1 MAGLSER
8 GAVVITGAS
17 TGIGEATAIR
27 LATSGFTVFAGVRKD
42 ADADKLQSQSL
53 PELRPIKIDVADAK
67 SITAALELVT
77 AEVGDRGLAGL
88 VNNAGISGGGP
99 LEFTGM
105 DEVRAMFE
113 VNVFGL
119 IATTQAFLP
128 LIRKATGRVVCT
140 GSISGR
146 TSVPFVAPYS
156 MTKAAVQSLCHALRV
171 ELRPWGIEVVCIEPG
186 SIATPIWDKGLS
198 EFDERAEALPPE
210 AHALYG
216 GLLTKLKALTER
228 TAKTGIPP
236 ARVADVVYEALTAKR
251 PRARYLVGMDAR
263 AQAALG
269 RMPDRVRDAALSRFI
284 GVESK
289 P

>member
-1 MAGLSER
+1 M
-8 GAVVITGAS
+8 
-17 TGIGEATAIR
+17 R
-27 LATSGFTVFAGVRKD
+27 LATGGFTVFAGVRKD
-42 ADADKLQSQSL
+42 ADAERMATKSL
-53 PELRPIKIDVADAK
+53 PGLHPVKIDVAEPG
-67 SITAALELVT
+67 SIEKALAQLQAAL
-77 AEVGDRGLAGL
+77 GGRGLAGL

-99 LEFTGM
+99 LEFTAM
-105 DEVRAMFE
+105 ADIRAMFE

-128 LIRKATGRVVCT
+128 LIRKAQGRVVCT

-171 ELRPWGIEVVCIEPG
+171 ELKPWGIEVVCVEPG

-198 EFDERAEALPPE
+198 EFDEKADALPPE
-210 AHALYG
+210 AHVLYG
-216 GLLTKLKALTER
+216 DLIPKLRKLTER
-228 TAKTGIPP
+228 TARTGIPP
-236 ARVADVVYEALTAKR
+236 SRVADVVFEALTTRR

-269 RMPDRVRDAALSRFI
+269 RMPDRLRDAALSRVI
-284 GVESK
+284 GVEGK
-289 P
+289 K